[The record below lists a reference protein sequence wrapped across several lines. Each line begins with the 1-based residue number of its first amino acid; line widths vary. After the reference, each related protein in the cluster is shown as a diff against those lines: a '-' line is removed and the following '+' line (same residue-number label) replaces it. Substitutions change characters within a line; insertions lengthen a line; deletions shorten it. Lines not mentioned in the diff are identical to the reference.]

1 MQQSPL
7 EEYYTTGRGY
17 GPPTSHIL
25 RGQTGWESYY
35 LPIYKCPTDKEKPAS
50 TAANR
55 AVAAQQSHTHN
66 AVPRAPILAKH
77 LNIPAAEKNAANT
90 KLAVAVAANTKLATG
105 AAENKPNLTP

>member
-1 MQQSPL
+1 M
-7 EEYYTTGRGY
+7 
-17 GPPTSHIL
+17 
-25 RGQTGWESYY
+25 GWESYY

-66 AVPRAPILAKH
+66 AAPRAPILAKH

-90 KLAVAVAANTKLATG
+90 KLAAAAAAANTKLATG
-105 AAENKPNLTP
+105 AENNL